1 MKRKTKLD
9 KKAET
14 IKPPFVMAHPND
26 DADAYGWTLGKL
38 CHLATEADDK
48 DWPGLA
54 MFDMPLPFE
63 TRQIY
68 GHNVEFACP
77 GFVQMLLDADPR
89 IRAGALKVRAA
100 KYSTESI
107 KKYQKTVCAV
117 FADVVMPEIE
127 KRFNAIAANVA
138 EFYAARLA
146 HIDTF
151 GVDE

>member
-1 MKRKTKLD
+1 
-9 KKAET
+9 
-14 IKPPFVMAHPND
+14 MAPPND

-38 CHLATEADDK
+38 RHPAAGADDEG
-48 DWPGLA
+48 WPGLS

-63 TRQIY
+63 VRQLY
-68 GHNVEFACP
+68 GHNVEFVCP
-77 GFVQMLLDADPR
+77 GFVQLLFDADPR

-100 KYSTESI
+100 KYSAASI
-107 KKYQKTVCAV
+107 KKYQKTVGVV
-117 FADVVMPEIE
+117 FADVVMPEIK
-127 KRFNAIAANVA
+127 KRFEAVSARVA